1 MHLQEKKKTT
11 FLTCNFTFQN
21 TAFSLINQVLELPV
35 SLLSSTIAMLKL
47 DKNINFCAS
56 TMKTVTLPEEPEA
69 ILCKTL

>member
-1 MHLQEKKKTT
+1 MHLQEKKT